1 MAAFRQALV
10 DLTEPDS
17 EGTPTQKL
25 VIVVD
30 ELDRCRPDY
39 ALHLLE
45 VIKHFF
51 NVENVHF
58 VLGVNLTELE
68 NSVRA
73 RYGAG
78 VNAGLY
84 LQKFVTV
91 KMPLSVRDQHLNKDA
106 NADHFHNISQSMGID
121 TKQKT
126 WQYLD
131 LIIKDCPPRSM
142 TLRSIERL
150 ATNLKLS
157 VIGQSFTW
165 VTSGHDLLRAALLI
179 IKVCDTDTYQNILNG
194 KVELSEFREV
204 FGPFSPSM
212 TQKTG
217 ENHIMLASEYIFTA
231 PDDRNETSP
240 GWTLFKPDM
249 LRSFEDD
256 EMKYLNGPQI
266 LQKLATEELEVF
278 QLPT

>member
-39 ALHLLE
+39 ALNLLE

-78 VNAGLY
+78 VNASKY
-84 LQKFVTV
+84 LQKFYNVR
-91 KMPLSVRDQHLNKDA
+91 MPLALKTPVRSEEGGLYAYFEEQSARLGLDHTHYRYAFGVYFQAFSNIPNFSLRDTNAILTAAMLTPSAPQRDGDISEYLSAGLIALRILEPNLYKTLGGRLFDGKETSERILNRFGLFDMPPALA
-106 NADHFHNISQSMGID
+106 NSDIS
-121 TKQKT
+121 
-126 WQYLD
+126 
-131 LIIKDCPPRSM
+131 
-142 TLRSIERL
+142 
-150 ATNLKLS
+150 KLS
-157 VIGQSFTW
+157 SIW
-165 VTSGHDLLRAALLI
+165 NWALAGVN
-179 IKVCDTDTYQNILNG
+179 K
-194 KVELSEFREV
+194 
-204 FGPFSPSM
+204 PSPSEGALR
-212 TQKTG
+212 QKGVEGDIPKNGRTHLRQLMR
-217 ENHIMLASEYIFTA
+217 ERVNVFEFS
-231 PDDRNETSP
+231 DD
-240 GWTLFKPDM
+240 G
-249 LRSFEDD
+249 
-256 EMKYLNGPQI
+256 
-266 LQKLATEELEVF
+266 
-278 QLPT
+278 